1 MTIPQMPV
9 EGNRLQTV
17 FKPSQSTSI
26 TMTHTKVFD
35 QLKIAFS
42 DTLPY
47 STLLSSLEKCRKQ
60 RKSLFLML
68 GGQNSLYACSL
79 PIKSFGGASIQNIG
93 RASAVLRE
101 KERLQTPRLWT
112 TDNIEIQCCVHC
124 IDLRSIPS

>member
-60 RKSLFLML
+60 IKSLFLML
-68 GGQNSLYACSL
+68 GEQNSLYACSL
-79 PIKSFGGASIQNIG
+79 PLESFGGASIQNVG
-93 RASAVLRE
+93 RASAVLRD
-101 KERLQTPRLWT
+101 KE
-112 TDNIEIQCCVHC
+112 
-124 IDLRSIPS
+124 